1 MPILH
6 KPYAVNRIGRYTIS
20 ILDTLNDETTLYSA
34 DDLERAERKA
44 QNSVNVMKSANAV
57 ITISTTGE
65 VVSYVEKIND
75 EAVLM
80 HTNEGED

>member
-1 MPILH
+1 MPIVY
-6 KPYAVNRIGRYTIS
+6 KPYAVNRIGRYTVS
-20 ILDTLNDETTLYSA
+20 ILDTLNDETILYST
-34 DDLERAERKA
+34 DSLIHAERKA
-44 QNSVNVMKSANAV
+44 QSMVNVMKSANAV
-57 ITISTTGE
+57 VTISTTGE

>member
-1 MPILH
+1 MPILY

-20 ILDTLNDETTLYSA
+20 VLDTLNDETMLYST
-34 DDLERAERKA
+34 DVLERAERRA
-44 QNSVNVMKSANAV
+44 QSLVNVMKSANAV

>member
-1 MPILH
+1 M
-6 KPYAVNRIGRYTIS
+6 
-20 ILDTLNDETTLYSA
+20 DTLNDETMLYST
-34 DDLERAERKA
+34 DVLERAERRA
-44 QNSVNVMKSANAV
+44 QSLVRVMKSANAV

>member
-20 ILDTLNDETTLYSA
+20 ILDTLNDETMLYSA
-34 DDLERAERKA
+34 DDLGRAERKA
-44 QNSVNVMKSANAV
+44 QNSVDVMKSANAV

-65 VVSYVEKIND
+65 VVSYIEKVND
-75 EAVLM
+75 EAILM
-80 HTNEGED
+80 RPLEE

>member
-20 ILDTLNDETTLYSA
+20 VLDTLNDETMLYST
-34 DDLERAERKA
+34 DVLERAERRA
-44 QNSVNVMKSANAV
+44 QSLVNVMKSANAV

-65 VVSYVEKIND
+65 VVSYVEKIKD
-75 EAVLM
+75 EAILM
-80 HTNEGED
+80 RPTDGKD